1 MDDVSIKQDELDSLF
16 RLDDLGPLGETHI
29 WLVKN
34 KANNSILGGR
44 NYTYSQAQ
52 QILEKAKKEHP
63 NYKLEIIQVK

>member
-1 MDDVSIKQDELDSLF
+1 MDDISIKQDELDSLF
-16 RLDDLGPLGETHI
+16 GLEDLGSLGETHI

-52 QILEKAKKEHP
+52 QTLDKSLKEHP
-63 NYKLEIIQVK
+63 DYELEIIQVK